1 MVKVRGIDERGSYTG
16 RYTRREETEREKRE
30 IKGGREKEFGS
41 GDKTGKES

>member
-1 MVKVRGIDERGSYTG
+1 MRGIAKRESYTG

-30 IKGGREKEFGS
+30 RKGGREKEYGG